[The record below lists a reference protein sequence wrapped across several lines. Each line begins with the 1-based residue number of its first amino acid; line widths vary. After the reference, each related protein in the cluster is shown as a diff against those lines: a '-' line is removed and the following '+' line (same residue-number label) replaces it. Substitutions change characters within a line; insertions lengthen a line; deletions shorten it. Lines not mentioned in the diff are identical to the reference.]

1 VNKSDH
7 LTCRLQGIINQ
18 YPHSPWI
25 TGVAKDALAELSQL
39 RTAHDAA
46 VEQLK
51 QDLTGAR
58 LTCSQQQ
65 DRAILA
71 EAERDAALATG
82 REQGA
87 QGAADLMWGWGF
99 SATIPREE
107 RKALYEAIL
116 AAIPAGQPTP
126 SPDVVTALREMIA
139 LWERVHSPD
148 VMLGKPTVNAAKK
161 ALAAIPSPP
170 KGCEWKQGAEHMRT
184 SCGETVSG
192 HYGQAHCP
200 YCGLPISIKA
210 EEGKP

>member
-1 VNKSDH
+1 VNKCIHDYRPS
-7 LTCRLQGIINQ
+7 LRGGYICQLCE
-18 YPHSPWI
+18 
-25 TGVAKDALAELSQL
+25 KDIDSETYDELKAL

-46 VEQLK
+46 VEDAKRLAAEN
-51 QDLTGAR
+51 AR
-58 LTCSQQQ
+58 LREITVEEPKT
-65 DRAILA
+65 RAYWSGA
-71 EAERDAALATG
+71 YYRMETERDAALATG

-107 RKALYEAIL
+107 RKALYEAI
-116 AAIPAGQPTP
+116 
-126 SPDVVTALREMIA
+126 
-139 LWERVHSPD
+139 
-148 VMLGKPTVNAAKK
+148 
-161 ALAAIPSPP
+161 LAAIPSPP